1 MVTTTALLGLLVAVL
16 VVFAA
21 FGAWYARGRIETVED
36 YITARN
42 STGGGALTAT
52 VVASSMG
59 AWILFSPAEAGAA
72 FGGLTAGPG

>member
-42 STGGGALTAT
+42 STGGG
-52 VVASSMG
+52 G
-59 AWILFSPAEAGAA
+59 ADCDGRRLQH
-72 FGGLTAGPG
+72 GGVDPV